1 MIGLGGPATAA
12 TGPWLHAVA
21 NWQHAS
27 ELHAPWGSQEDQ
39 ARIFGAVAEAT
50 REEELRPI
58 PADVLCLFPRVSPA
72 HALDIIRL
80 SKEPS
85 WRERLGVTSKSAA
98 QTEMLWLLA
107 DGASQGVPSPRT
119 TLPSLM
125 KAQAAALERGSKE
138 YDRVMNAW
146 HAALSRAT
154 PGRKEQLLG
163 ERSALLSSPAWG
175 KPISVAML
183 QSSQDWAKAFKEAT
197 AASSPPPAPPAAALS
212 RAAAAQGTLLAPLR
226 LWVRVRLWP
235 THGEMALLCASLPGC
250 PFTSPL
256 VSPSP

>member
-1 MIGLGGPATAA
+1 MLGLGGRATAA
-12 TGPWLHAVA
+12 TGPWPHAVA
-21 NWQHAS
+21 TWQHAGT
-27 ELHAPWGSQEDQ
+27 LRAAWGSLDDQ
-39 ARIFGAVAEAT
+39 ARIFDAVAQAT

-58 PADVLCLFPRVSPA
+58 SADVLRLVPRVSPA

-175 KPISVAML
+175 EPISVAML
-183 QSSQDWAKAFKEAT
+183 QSG
-197 AASSPPPAPPAAALS
+197 ASWKLGPR
-212 RAAAAQGTLLAPLR
+212 RAGQSGTC
-226 LWVRVRLWP
+226 
-235 THGEMALLCASLPGC
+235 G
-250 PFTSPL
+250 
-256 VSPSP
+256 

>member
-1 MIGLGGPATAA
+1 MIGLGGRATAE
-12 TGPWLHAVA
+12 TGPWPHAVA
-21 NWQHAS
+21 TWQHAGT
-27 ELHAPWGSQEDQ
+27 LRAAWGSLDDQ

-58 PADVLCLFPRVSPA
+58 SADVLRLVPRVSPA
-72 HALDIIRL
+72 HAIDIIRL

-85 WRERLGVTSKSAA
+85 WLERLGVKNKSAA
-98 QTEMLWLLA
+98 QTEVLWLLA

-138 YDRVMNAW
+138 YERLMQAW
-146 HAALSRAT
+146 HAAVSRAA

-175 KPISVAML
+175 KPISVAM
-183 QSSQDWAKAFKEAT
+183 
-197 AASSPPPAPPAAALS
+197 PPAPPAAAATTAS
-212 RAAAAQGTLLAPLR
+212 PAPAA
-226 LWVRVRLWP
+226 
-235 THGEMALLCASLPGC
+235 
-250 PFTSPL
+250 
-256 VSPSP
+256 